1 MLLGYLI
8 DAYSLVVLGAVI
20 LSWLRLSPDHP
31 LVRITETLVE
41 PVLAPIR
48 RILPDL
54 GGFDFSPMILL
65 MVLRFVRQA
74 LFH

>member
-1 MLLGYLI
+1 MLLAYLI
-8 DAYSLVVLGAVI
+8 DGYSLVVLAAVI

-31 LVRITETLVE
+31 LIRVTHALTE

-48 RILPDL
+48 KVLPDF
-54 GGFDFSPMILL
+54 GGFDFSPMLLL
-65 MVLRFVRQA
+65 MLLRFVRQA